1 MSRPRVS
8 ILIPNYNNGRRS
20 SRGGRRDFIDD
31 LLRSLLG
38 TLEDDPTPL
47 EIIIAD
53 DGSTD
58 DSLETCR
65 RWAQRAWPG
74 RREGQ
79 PFCRLIEREH
89 CGVLSV
95 VANLLTAEARGE
107 FCCRLDGDIVINT
120 PGWAA
125 ALCTIFEQGPPTLGI
140 VGPKQLGSDGR
151 VHSAGSWILHPRGHH
166 HVAQG
171 ADRST
176 VTRTIEV
183 DHVMGCFYCHRKAI
197 WTEIGGYDESILRGQ
212 TVDFGL
218 RARLAGW
225 QTYSVPNIEFV
236 HRHAERP
243 PREAWVDSPEGI
255 ELTLERFR
263 RKWGFDRLA
272 PDLDAVAERYAGTPL
287 LWNARV
293 FGPSTPWPP
302 PSDGPIDITNS
313 MWSRYAGDAA
323 FCDAIN
329 RRARVVEVIDAQV
342 GPPRRLLQVNC
353 RSGLL
358 CHLLAQKGRSCIG
371 IDLDPRAIDLA
382 SSVAAGERY
391 PGEAPVYRVQTDP
404 RRFPLDDGSVDTV
417 LLFDVLETHPN
428 PIGLLQEA
436 RRVLD
441 RAGIVAIVARERTA
455 VFDGE
460 SDALH
465 AYRPHELVLQV
476 QGSGC
481 FEPLP
486 IRPAPLIPATIAL
499 LARRREEV
507 RRPNP
512 RPTSSSVPQSLS
524 PSVPSSP

>member
-1 MSRPRVS
+1 MDRPRVS
-8 ILIPNYNNGRRS
+8 ILIPNFNNGRRS
-20 SRGGRRDFIDD
+20 ARNGRRDFIDD
-31 LLRSLLG
+31 LLRSLLR
-38 TLEDDPTPL
+38 TLEHDSTPL
-47 EIIIAD
+47 EIIVAD

-65 RWAQRAWPG
+65 RWAARTWPG
-74 RREGQ
+74 WRQGQ

-107 FCCRLDGDIVINT
+107 FCCRLDGDIVVNT
-120 PGWAA
+120 TGWAA
-125 ALCTIFEQGPPTLGI
+125 ALCAIFEKGPPNLGI
-140 VGPKQLGSDGR
+140 VGPKQLGTDGR

-171 ADRST
+171 AERNA

-183 DHVMGCFYCHRKAI
+183 DHVMGCFYCHRRAI
-197 WTEIGGYDESILRGQ
+197 WTELGGYDENILRGQ

-225 QTYSVPNIEFV
+225 RTCSVPNIEFV
-236 HRHAERP
+236 HRHAERA
-243 PREAWVDSPEGI
+243 PRESWVDSPEGI
-255 ELTLERFR
+255 ELALERFR

-272 PDLDAVAERYAGTPL
+272 PDLDVVAERYAGTPL

-329 RRARVVEVIDAQV
+329 RRARVVDAIDAQV

-371 IDLDPRAIDLA
+371 VDLDPRAIDLA
-382 SSVAAGERY
+382 SRAVAGECY
-391 PGEAPVYRVQTDP
+391 PGEAPVFRVQTNP
-404 RRFPLDDGSVDTV
+404 RQLPLEDGSVDTV

-428 PIGLLQEA
+428 PVGLLEEA
-436 RRVLD
+436 HRVLD
-441 RAGIVAIVARERTA
+441 RAGIVAIVTRERTA
-455 VFDGE
+455 VCDGE

-465 AYRPHELVLQV
+465 AYRPHELLLQI
-476 QGSGC
+476 QASGC

-486 IRPAPLIPATIAL
+486 VRPSPPIPATIAL
-499 LARRREEV
+499 LARRREKAGGAESPV
-507 RRPNP
+507 
-512 RPTSSSVPQSLS
+512 QKSLIAPAKAGS
-524 PSVPSSP
+524 FKV